1 MQLLEKKKNEIITQS
16 YEAKPTKSY
25 GTTRYARRKN
35 VSVIATTHNFDNI
48 DMNAVF
54 KTNQLMIKLPIEG
67 ETARY
72 DVVVLFRNI
81 CDALKNELKA
91 NEGQLEYKVCYRA
104 IIKAIEHE
112 DIYISCSCDDW
123 KYRMNFWATKGRYN
137 AGDAQLVPA
146 KITNPNN
153 DQGAGCKHVLK
164 VLSCLDWACKVAMVL
179 NNYIDY
185 INEYMHEKYVKY
197 IYPVIYDE
205 PYEEEEPIEEIPEEE
220 IKQEEEVDTNG
231 A

>member
-1 MQLLEKKKNEIITQS
+1 MSQKNFVFYNILKAKIIRNIMQLLEKKKNEIITQS

-81 CDALKNELKA
+81 CDALKDELKA
-91 NEGQLEYKVCYRA
+91 NDGQLEYKVCYRA

-112 DIYISCSCDDW
+112 DIYISCSCDD
-123 KYRMNFWATKGRYN
+123 
-137 AGDAQLVPA
+137 
-146 KITNPNN
+146 
-153 DQGAGCKHVLK
+153 
-164 VLSCLDWACKVAMVL
+164 
-179 NNYIDY
+179 
-185 INEYMHEKYVKY
+185 
-197 IYPVIYDE
+197 
-205 PYEEEEPIEEIPEEE
+205 
-220 IKQEEEVDTNG
+220 
-231 A
+231 